1 MTKISVPVMP
11 FTGDSTLP
19 KAVDVVVIGGGIIG
33 ITTALELAERGVSV
47 AVCEKGVIAGEQSSR
62 NWGWTRQMGR
72 DERELPLCMH
82 SVTLWSQMNN
92 RIGRDTG
99 WRRTGIAYLSYT
111 RRDLKGWLNWAEIGK
126 RHGLDARMLSQ
137 AEIAEKLPG
146 NNGGILGVL
155 HTGSDGR
162 AEPWIAVP
170 AMAEAAREKG
180 AHILT
185 NCAVRAVETS
195 AGRVSSVM
203 TERGEI
209 RCSSVVLA
217 GGIWSRLF
225 AGNMGIDFPQLKVI
239 GPVAHVDG
247 VEGLTDMP
255 VGAGDFAYRKRIDGS
270 FTVAVRNK
278 NLAPLTPDHFRL
290 LTEFFPTFLTTWRE
304 LSLRFNGTFFE
315 ELMTRRKW
323 RADQQS
329 PFEAIRTM
337 DPPSNS
343 AFTRAALRNLTRAF
357 PGFAKARVLRE
368 WGGVMDATPDAIPV
382 ISPVHTRPGFYLAS
396 GFSGHG
402 FGIGPGAGQL
412 MADLITSDTPSVDP
426 AIFDIARLRPK
437 YGRAAAGISA
447 RHADQKAG
455 WNRVAIDQKT
465 ALRP

>member
-1 MTKISVPVMP
+1 MSTLSIPVAP
-11 FTGDSTLP
+11 FTGDDTLP
-19 KAVDVVVIGGGIIG
+19 ASVDVVIVGGGIVG
-33 ITTALELAERGVSV
+33 VTTALELAERGISV

-82 SVTLWSQMNN
+82 SVEMWSRMND

-99 WRRTGIAYLSYT
+99 WRRTGISYLSYN
-111 RRDLKGWLNWAEIGK
+111 RRDLKGWLEWEEIGR

-155 HTGSDGR
+155 HTASDGR

-170 AMAEAAREKG
+170 AIAEAAREKG
-180 AHILT
+180 VHILT
-185 NCAVRAVETS
+185 GCAVRAVETS
-195 AGRVSSVM
+195 AGRVSAVV
-203 TERGEI
+203 TERGTI
-209 RCSSVVLA
+209 RCQAAVVA

-225 AGNMGIDFPQLKVI
+225 LGNMGLDFPQLKVI
-239 GPVAHVDG
+239 GPVACVDG

-255 VGAGDFAYRKRIDGS
+255 VGAGDFAYRKRLDGG

-304 LSLRFNGTFFE
+304 LSLRLNGTFLQE
-315 ELMTRRKW
+315 MMTRRSW
-323 RADQQS
+323 RADEAT
-329 PFEAIRTM
+329 PFEACRVM
-337 DPPSNS
+337 DPPAASG
-343 AFTRAALRNLTRAF
+343 FTRKALRNLTRAF
-357 PGFAKARVLRE
+357 PGFANARIRHE
-368 WGGVMDATPDAIPV
+368 WAGVMDATPDAIPV
-382 ISPVHTRPGFYLAS
+382 ISPVHTVPGLHVAS

-412 MADLITSDTPSVDP
+412 MADLITGAPTRVD
-426 AIFDIARLRPK
+426 AKVFDISRLRPR
-437 YGRAAAGISA
+437 YGAAAA
-447 RHADQKAG
+447 
-455 WNRVAIDQKT
+455 
-465 ALRP
+465 